1 MAGRSLRIG
10 ELAAQV
16 SLHSSALRYHE
27 QIGLIPPPERTGGQ
41 RAYPPSTVRRI
52 ALIRM
57 AQQVGLPLAEI
68 RALFTGATPGT
79 SATRHWRA
87 LAERKLPEIDA
98 ATVAQEDPL
107 RHYARWYCDHE
118 VTTMTTFKNV
128 GVREF
133 RDHATSYLS
142 GSEPVAVSKHGR
154 VIGFYVPLARDENDV
169 ARAIA
174 RLGETVGQVLA
185 DSGMSEDELAAL
197 VDLRATRAS

>member
-16 SLHSSALRYHE
+16 SLHSSALRYYE

-57 AQQVGLPLAEI
+57 AQQVGLPLAEM

-98 ATVAQEDPL
+98 ATVAQEDP
-107 RHYARWYCDHE
+107 AA
-118 VTTMTTFKNV
+118 
-128 GVREF
+128 G
-133 RDHATSYLS
+133 
-142 GSEPVAVSKHGR
+142 HGR
-154 VIGFYVPLARDENDV
+154 DALGVVQGSLRWSRRVSTVQVGQPQPRKSWSPVKMAASS
-169 ARAIA
+169 ARASA
-174 RLGETVGQVLA
+174 TGGQ
-185 DSGMSEDELAAL
+185 SRGSRGTRR
-197 VDLRATRAS
+197 RAVASWSA